1 MTTFDL
7 HAVMQHL
14 AQRRP
19 VLRPRRD
26 FDQSLAV
33 EIQRHLMRLEQ
44 LVQQGEFA
52 YGYVILLTND
62 AQFWQPS
69 VRRDTCD
76 ADFRLH
82 EGRVLKGTLRWS
94 EWTGFA

>member
-1 MTTFDL
+1 
-7 HAVMQHL
+7 
-14 AQRRP
+14 
-19 VLRPRRD
+19 
-26 FDQSLAV
+26 
-33 EIQRHLMRLEQ
+33 
-44 LVQQGEFA
+44 
-52 YGYVILLTND
+52 VILLTND